1 MDIVE
6 SNQLEIRHVSLKVRQ
21 LIKVYAEVNNCTQS
35 EMLERIVLEWNAQ
48 QSESERPPGDEDE

>member
-1 MDIVE
+1 MDMLQN
-6 SNQLEIRHVSLKVRQ
+6 NQLEIRHINPEVRQ
-21 LIKVYAEVNNCTQS
+21 LIKMYANVNNCTQS